1 MNPDDHH
8 PARIRKND
16 NMFESK
22 FDFIDIKFPIKIRDI
37 HEIEKKGLA
46 LELAFLVM
54 KIKKNTYFMSHKIV
68 SKNIKK
74 NTMFFLK
81 ILTHPRTIILSI
93 VKKKTFSSF
102 LFTSFQHRKNI
113 KMSY

>member
-1 MNPDDHH
+1 MDPDDHH
-8 PARIRKND
+8 PARIRKDD

-37 HEIEKKGLA
+37 HEIEKKGFA

-74 NTMFFLK
+74 TLC
-81 ILTHPRTIILSI
+81 
-93 VKKKTFSSF
+93 SF
-102 LFTSFQHRKNI
+102 
-113 KMSY
+113 

>member
-1 MNPDDHH
+1 
-8 PARIRKND
+8 
-16 NMFESK
+16 MFESK
-22 FDFIDIKFPIKIRDI
+22 FDFIDIKFAIKIRDI

-93 VKKKTFSSF
+93 VKKKNIFVIFVYQFSA
-102 LFTSFQHRKNI
+102 
-113 KMSY
+113 